1 MFEHFGIMDVFSTV
15 KKYIKVI
22 LAVIICFI
30 LIFSFL
36 AILSIKSTGVKNY
49 NAHGNIYSS
58 SASYY
63 IEPNIKPELT
73 DSDIY
78 TLDMYKGLPDQYSG
92 ILNNDFCK
100 EYVVKDLLGTYSSKE
115 LVEKSSFS
123 LDKSNNEIDI
133 SSFKDVVLIEKQ
145 KNSPLLIIKA
155 ETYDKDLSNNII
167 YAYKKYLSQELAPK
181 TDWVKITF
189 MGGYE
194 EKVNTSTISTTNQTS
209 FSKIVIKTIIKLV
222 IIPVIAVSVLI
233 LIVVFF
239 VALFNP
245 TINRKSDFYE
255 YEVPVI
261 SEMGRYKKNGG
272 NMLRD

>member
-22 LAVIICFI
+22 LAIIIGFT

-36 AILSIKSTGVKNY
+36 AISSIKSAGVKNY
-49 NAHGNIYSS
+49 NAQGNIYSS
-58 SASYY
+58 SVSYY
-63 IEPNIKPELT
+63 IEPIIKPELT

-78 TLDMYKGLPDQYSG
+78 TLDMYRGLPDQYSG

-100 EYVVKDLLGTYSSKE
+100 EYVINDLLKTYSIKDI
-115 LVEKSSFS
+115 VEKSSFS
-123 LDKSNNEIDI
+123 LDKSNSEIDML
-133 SSFKDVVLIEKQ
+133 SFKDVVLIEKQ
-145 KNSPLLIIKA
+145 KNSPLLAIKA
-155 ETYDKDLSNNII
+155 ETYDKDLSNDII
-167 YAYKKYLSQELAPK
+167 SAYKKYLSQELAPK

-189 MGGYE
+189 MGDYQ

-209 FSKIVIKTIIKLV
+209 FSKVIIKTVIKSVML
-222 IIPVIAVSVLI
+222 PVIAISVLV

-255 YEVPVI
+255 YGVPVI
-261 SEMGRYKKNGG
+261 SEMGRYKKYG
-272 NMLRD
+272 RE